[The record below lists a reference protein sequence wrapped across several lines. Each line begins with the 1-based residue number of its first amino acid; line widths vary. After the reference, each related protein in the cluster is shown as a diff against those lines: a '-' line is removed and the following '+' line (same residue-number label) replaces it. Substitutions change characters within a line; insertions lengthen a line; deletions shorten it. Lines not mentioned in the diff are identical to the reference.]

1 MPVIEPCNG
10 KTISGISVP
19 DEFYWVLDSPAALA
33 GMKHPRRGF
42 PWGEVAKEGF
52 ARLVALHPGDYDPAP
67 LTLLSSEKLED
78 LVHGGPPRSPDRE
91 REKIA
96 GIVRSVVAALQAGDG
111 VVVHCVGGRGRTG
124 TVLGCV
130 LRELG
135 HSPGEVVD
143 FLDRVH
149 KARGKAGWPES
160 PWQGQ
165 LVRDWRPDV

>member
-1 MPVIEPCNG
+1 MIEPRGG
-10 KTISGISVP
+10 KAISGVSVP
-19 DEFYWVLDSPAALA
+19 DDFYWVLDSPAPLA
-33 GMKHPRRGF
+33 GMRYPRPDF
-42 PWGEVAKEGF
+42 PWSEVARAGF

-78 LVHGGPPRSPDRE
+78 LVHGGPPRSSDRE

-96 GIVRSVVAALQAGDG
+96 GIVRSVVAALQSGDG

-124 TVLGCV
+124 TVLGYV
-130 LRELG
+130 SR
-135 HSPGEVVD
+135 EVVE

-160 PWQGQ
+160 PWQDQ
-165 LVRDWRPDV
+165 LVRGWHSDV

>member
-1 MPVIEPCNG
+1 
-10 KTISGISVP
+10 
-19 DEFYWVLDSPAALA
+19 
-33 GMKHPRRGF
+33 
-42 PWGEVAKEGF
+42 
-52 ARLVALHPGDYDPAP
+52 
-67 LTLLSSEKLED
+67 
-78 LVHGGPPRSPDRE
+78 
-91 REKIA
+91 
-96 GIVRSVVAALQAGDG
+96 
-111 VVVHCVGGRGRTG
+111 VVHCVGGRGRTG

>member
-1 MPVIEPCNG
+1 MPMIEPPNG
-10 KTISGISVP
+10 KPIIGVSVP
-19 DEFYWVLDSPAALA
+19 DELYWVLDTPALLA
-33 GMKHPRRGF
+33 GMKYPRRHF
-42 PWGEVAKEGF
+42 PWGEIAKAGF
-52 ARLVALHPGDYDPAP
+52 TRLVALHPGDYDPAP

-91 REKIA
+91 RDKI
-96 GIVRSVVAALQAGDG
+96 GEIVRSVVAALQAGDG

-124 TVLGCV
+124 TALGCV

-135 HSPGEVVD
+135 HRSEEVID

-165 LVRDWRPDV
+165 LVRYWTDT

>member
-1 MPVIEPCNG
+1 MPMIGPSNG
-10 KTISGISVP
+10 KAIGGVAVP
-19 DEFYWVLDSPAALA
+19 DELYWVLETPAPLA
-33 GMKHPRRGF
+33 GMKYPRRGF
-42 PWGEVAKEGF
+42 PWSEVAKAGF
-52 ARLVALHPGDYDPAP
+52 TRLVALHPGDYDPAP

-91 REKIA
+91 REKIG
-96 GIVRSVVAALQAGDG
+96 GIVRFVVAALQAGDG
-111 VVVHCVGGRGRTG
+111 IVVHCVGGRGRTG

-130 LRELG
+130 LREVG
-135 HSPGEVVD
+135 HGPGEVID

-165 LVRDWRPDV
+165 LVRGWGSDV